1 MSDQAGPSGGP
12 SGVGGPSGG
21 PGPSGVGGPSGV
33 TEWDRT
39 LAGLLTGGG
48 FAVHPLPWCPHLESL
63 PRDAP
68 EDVRVTAE
76 CEECGE
82 AEENWLCLC
91 CKTTHCSR

>member
-1 MSDQAGPSGGP
+1 MSDQAGPSVEPRP
-12 SGVGGPSGG
+12 SGVGGPS
-21 PGPSGVGGPSGV
+21 VV
-33 TEWDRT
+33 DEWDQA

-48 FAVHPLPWCPHLESL
+48 FAVHPQPK
-63 PRDAP
+63 DAP

-91 CKTTHCSR
+91 CNTTHCSR